1 MATIHK
7 IYSKTGVTTIDDFF
21 VIASGESVTVSKI
34 IIHNPHASDQTF
46 TLAVNSIGLF
56 EVEIPT
62 KDSFIIDGPLPL
74 KYLDTIKVTSTHSTM
89 TFTAFSLLT
98 T

>member
-7 IYSKTGVTTIDDFF
+7 VYSKTEVTTIDDFF

-34 IIHNPHASDQTF
+34 VIHNPNGAAQTF
-46 TLAVNSIGLF
+46 TLTVNSYMMF

-62 KDSFIIDGPLPL
+62 KDTFIIDGPLL
-74 KYLDTIKVTSTHSTM
+74 FSDSNTIKVTSTNSSM
-89 TFTAFSLLT
+89 TFTAFTLLT

>member
-34 IIHNPHASDQTF
+34 VIHNPNGAAQTF
-46 TLAVNSIGLF
+46 TMTVNTNVLYEI
-56 EVEIPT
+56 EVPT
-62 KDSFIIDGPLPL
+62 KDTFIIGGPLLL
-74 KYLDTIKVTSTHSTM
+74 KYLDTIKVTSTDSTM
-89 TFTAFSLLT
+89 TFTAFTLLT

>member
-7 IYSKTGVTTIDDFF
+7 VYSKTGVTTIDDFF

-34 IIHNPHASDQTF
+34 VIHNPNGAAQTF
-46 TLAVNSIGLF
+46 TLTVNSNVLF
-56 EVEIPT
+56 VVEIPT
-62 KDSFIIDGPLPL
+62 MDTFIFNGPLLL
-74 KYLDTIKVTSTHSTM
+74 KYLDTIKVSSTNSTM
-89 TFTAFSLLT
+89 TFTAFTLLT